1 MEMSATEIQE
11 VDGGV
16 VWSLVGNLLW
26 SMFGEGCAQWI

>member
-16 VWSLVGNLLW
+16 VWSLVGGSFVEYVW
-26 SMFGEGCAQWI
+26 